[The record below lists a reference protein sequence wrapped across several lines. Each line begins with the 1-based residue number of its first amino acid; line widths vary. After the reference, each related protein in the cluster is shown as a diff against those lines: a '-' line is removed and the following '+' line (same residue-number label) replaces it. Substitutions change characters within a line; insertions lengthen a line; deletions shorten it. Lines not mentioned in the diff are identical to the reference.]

1 MKMLRNKRG
10 ITLIALV
17 VTIVIILIL
26 SGITVGMVTSDNGIL
41 KETKNA
47 KVQTEIENEKSIVE
61 RATMLA
67 IMRDKKRCN
76 NSEQLRASFK

>member
-26 SGITVGMVTSDNGIL
+26 SGITVGMVTNDNGIL

>member
-1 MKMLRNKRG
+1 MKTLRNKKG

-26 SGITVGMVTSDNGIL
+26 SGITVGMIINDNGIL
-41 KETKNA
+41 KETKEA
-47 KVQTEIENEKSIVE
+47 KVQAEIENEKSIVG

-67 IMRDKKRCN
+67 IMRDKKR
-76 NSEQLRASFK
+76 